1 MESPTGQRV
10 MSMAVDLF
18 DRLEEFEQTLAGQE
32 ATGSVVVAA
41 EDPVQLYLLPQVVER
56 FTGEYPQVRLSLVS
70 RTAAQTVE
78 LVRRN
83 EADLGIVP
91 RFSLPHELVFY
102 AWRTFPAYLLCP
114 TWHPLLRTGRPG
126 IRDLLNHANVMK
138 YPLIVRETEI
148 PEPQRIEEALLH
160 EGLPFNVAFGVGTM
174 ETVKQYVVHGLGVG
188 VVSGICLREEDYG
201 NLQAIETPKEFRGE
215 TTYGIVMRKDKYLTT
230 ALRGLLPL
238 LGVSVGNGTSEPDRR
253 LGDNPVPP

>member
-1 MESPTGQRV
+1 M
-10 MSMAVDLF
+10 
-18 DRLEEFEQTLAGQE
+18 
-32 ATGSVVVAA
+32 
-41 EDPVQLYLLPQVVER
+41 
-56 FTGEYPQVRLSLVS
+56 RLSLVS

-114 TWHPLLRTGRPG
+114 TGHPLLRTGRPG

-174 ETVKQYVVHGLGVG
+174 ETVKQYVVHGLEVWPESHW
-188 VVSGICLREEDYG
+188 SG
-201 NLQAIETPKEFRGE
+201 F
-215 TTYGIVMRKDKYLTT
+215 
-230 ALRGLLPL
+230 ALRQADVLQ
-238 LGVSVGNGTSEPDRR
+238 SYTAW
-253 LGDNPVPP
+253 